1 MHADNN
7 SYRPIFAA
15 VLLAGMLAA
24 GGAWGQTFSS
34 GSTGADGDL
43 IFPAPQNPPQT
54 IIFDPTTLPNPL
66 AAGHGP
72 IYNFG
77 VITIPKGLTVTLSA
91 QNLGSSPQYWLATGA
106 VDIEGTLS
114 LSGTAGYPSTNLV
127 SQRIP
132 SIPGP
137 GGFPGGVGGSGGTG
151 SPYPVEPG
159 QGPGGG
165 GLCYSGN
172 YGSGGAFTA
181 NQFLV
186 PLIGGSGGAGSD
198 ANASFGGGG
207 GAGGGAILIASSV
220 STTINGVITAAGG
233 SGGNYYAGGGAGGA
247 VRLVAPTIEGN
258 GTINVAAGSN
268 AECSPAQN
276 GLARLEAF
284 NQLFSGSISGNQA
297 SGTPYNTF
305 VPSANTTPQLT
316 VYSVNNV
323 LVTPIPLGN
332 FTNPDVTFSAS
343 GAVPVVINGAN
354 IPPGTQVSLDIY
366 SENGPDIIVPAS
378 SSTALAGSLA
388 SSTVTVPVNLP
399 PGFSRGFISASFS
412 SLGGSPNVRP
422 HK

>member
-1 MHADNN
+1 
-7 SYRPIFAA
+7 
-15 VLLAGMLAA
+15 VG
-24 GGAWGQTFSS
+24 WG
-34 GSTGADGDL
+34 
-43 IFPAPQNPPQT
+43 
-54 IIFDPTTLPNPL
+54 
-66 AAGHGP
+66 
-72 IYNFG
+72 
-77 VITIPKGLTVTLSA
+77 
-91 QNLGSSPQYWLATGA
+91 
-106 VDIEGTLS
+106 
-114 LSGTAGYPSTNLV
+114 
-127 SQRIP
+127 
-132 SIPGP
+132 
-137 GGFPGGVGGSGGTG
+137 GGVGGGGCGGGGVGGGGGAGGVLSGGG
-151 SPYPVEPG
+151 LA
-159 QGPGGG
+159 GG
-165 GLCYSGN
+165 GLC
-172 YGSGGAFTA
+172 
-181 NQFLV
+181 V
-186 PLIGGSGGAGSD
+186 W
-198 ANASFGGGG
+198 GGGG
-207 GAGGGAILIASSV
+207 GAGGGAILIASSA
-220 STTINGVITAAGG
+220 SITINGVITAAGG